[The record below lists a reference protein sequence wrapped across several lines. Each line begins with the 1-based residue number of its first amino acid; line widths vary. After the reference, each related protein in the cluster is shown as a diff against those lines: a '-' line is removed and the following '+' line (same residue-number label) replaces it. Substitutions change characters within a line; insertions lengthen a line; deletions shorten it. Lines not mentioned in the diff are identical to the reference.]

1 MTGICDNEI
10 RLQKGHMVAM
20 LGDAMIYL
28 VGLALRYWLW
38 AANVAGDRP
47 EVFGHFTAFV
57 ILYTAKSGM
66 QAHM

>member
-1 MTGICDNEI
+1 
-10 RLQKGHMVAM
+10 M

-47 EVFGHFTAFV
+47 EVLNHILGHSVQAK
-57 ILYTAKSGM
+57 YT
-66 QAHM
+66 

>member
-1 MTGICDNEI
+1 MIILFGCRSNIS
-10 RLQKGHMVAM
+10 VM

-47 EVFGHFTAFV
+47 EVLV
-57 ILYTAKSGM
+57 L
-66 QAHM
+66 

>member
-1 MTGICDNEI
+1 
-10 RLQKGHMVAM
+10 MVAM

-47 EVFGHFTAFV
+47 EVLH
-57 ILYTAKSGM
+57 LLSYRKSGIATSDVDTLIFPRW
-66 QAHM
+66 QLHLTRIAG

>member
-1 MTGICDNEI
+1 
-10 RLQKGHMVAM
+10 M

-47 EVFGHFTAFV
+47 EVFDPMSLV
-57 ILYTAKSGM
+57 VL
-66 QAHM
+66 